1 MLGLWCKGS
10 LFFSIFKFFV
20 LLPMLNIWP
29 FGHWTILYFYSSRT
43 LSFPLHFHGNSVCK
57 LSQLALRNDVNQ
69 CPLFWIY
76 SWFLCIRLLW
86 NRRKF
91 VAERL
96 RTLDIFFSLNSYLQS
111 EVEIDLLV
119 ESFSVL
125 FIYTENMRVQGYIS
139 QNV

>member
-1 MLGLWCKGS
+1 MTLTS
-10 LFFSIFKFFV
+10 VHYFEYIHDFF
-20 LLPMLNIWP
+20 
-29 FGHWTILYFYSSRT
+29 
-43 LSFPLHFHGNSVCK
+43 
-57 LSQLALRNDVNQ
+57 
-69 CPLFWIY
+69 
-76 SWFLCIRLLW
+76 CIRLLW